1 MYAASD
7 PRASLAGA
15 TSKTNNT
22 ASAYGPPTLAAFYDQ
37 EPRSAGD
44 LHRVWLA
51 RGQNFLA
58 LYGEAKAGFAFTR
71 RGQPDEF
78 AIVLPD
84 ANTSAMVTWSGE
96 KLRINGPSVT
106 FIPGG
111 DSTIEFITDCI
122 FSGFFTTK
130 SDDLVARC
138 SNVDGYAEDP
148 NVPPVTPW
156 PDPVGGFKIRT
167 YAVDFPIEDGRF
179 GRIFRCTTL
188 MVNFLDPRHGP
199 RDPSTLS
206 PHEHADFQQCS
217 LVLDGTYF
225 HHLRRPWLS
234 DKRLWADDVH
244 AEIGAP
250 SVTFIPAQI
259 IHTSEAAGDG
269 RNHLVDIFCPP
280 RHDFSDKDGWVMNA
294 DDYPQPKKT

>member
-7 PRASLAGA
+7 PRASLGGGNARKKSA
-15 TSKTNNT
+15 
-22 ASAYGPPTLAAFYDQ
+22 ASSYGPPTFAPFYQQ
-37 EPRSAGD
+37 EPQSKSD
-44 LHRVWLA
+44 QHQIWLA

-58 LYGEAKAGFAFTR
+58 LYGEVKAGFTFSRTD
-71 RGQPDEF
+71 QPDEF
-78 AIVLPD
+78 AIVLPYAD
-84 ANTSAMVTWSGE
+84 TNATVIWNGE
-96 KLRINGPSVT
+96 TQDISGPSVT
-106 FIPGG
+106 FIPAG
-111 DSTIEFITDCI
+111 DCKIEFATDCI

-130 SDDLVARC
+130 ADDLVACC
-138 SNVDGYAEDP
+138 SNNKGYIEDP
-148 NVPPVTPW
+148 NVPPITPW
-156 PDPVGGFKIRT
+156 PDPVGGFKVRS
-167 YAVDFPIEDGRF
+167 YAVDFPIEPGRF

-188 MVNFLDPRHGP
+188 MVNFLDPRQGA

-206 PHEHADFQQCS
+206 PHEHTDFQQCS

-225 HHLRRPWLS
+225 HHLRRPWVS
-234 DKRLWADDVH
+234 DKRLWVDDVH

-259 IHTSEAAGDG
+259 IHTSESIGEG

-294 DDYPQPKKT
+294 EDYPQPPKN

>member
-1 MYAASD
+1 MYAAND
-7 PRASLAGA
+7 PRASL
-15 TSKTNNT
+15 TDSKPKK
-22 ASAYGPPTLAAFYDQ
+22 ASAFGPPTLAPFYEQDTQ
-37 EPRSAGD
+37 SASE
-44 LHRVWLA
+44 LHRFWLA

-58 LYGEAKAGFAFTR
+58 LYGEVKAGYSFAR
-71 RGQPDEF
+71 DGQPDEF

-84 ANTSAMVTWSGE
+84 PGSIASVTWNGE
-96 KLRINGPSVT
+96 TVQITGPSVT
-106 FIPGG
+106 FIPAG
-111 DSTIEFITDCI
+111 DSVVEFATDCTI
-122 FSGFFTTK
+122 SGFFTTK
-130 SDDLVARC
+130 ASDLVDLC
-138 SNVDGYAEDP
+138 SNAKGYETDP
-148 NVPPVTPW
+148 NVPPITPW
-156 PDPVGGFKIRT
+156 PDPVGGFKIRS
-167 YAVDFPIEDGRF
+167 YSVDFPIENGRF

-188 MVNFLDPRHGP
+188 MVNFLDSRVGP
-199 RDPSTLS
+199 RDASTLS

-234 DKRLWADDVH
+234 DKSLWADDMH

-259 IHTSEAAGDG
+259 IHTSEAAGEG

-294 DDYPQPKKT
+294 DDYPAAPKT

>member
-1 MYAASD
+1 MYAAND
-7 PRASLAGA
+7 PRASLAASKSQKA
-15 TSKTNNT
+15 T
-22 ASAYGPPTLAAFYDQ
+22 AFGPPTLAPFYEQDAQ
-37 EPRSAGD
+37 SKGD
-44 LHRVWLA
+44 FYKLWLA

-58 LYGEAKAGFAFTR
+58 LYGEVKSGYAFAR
-71 RGQPDEF
+71 DDQPDEF
-78 AIVLPD
+78 AIVLPK
-84 ANTSAMVTWSGE
+84 AGSKATVTWNNETVQIS
-96 KLRINGPSVT
+96 GPSVT
-106 FIPGG
+106 FIPAGN
-111 DSTIEFITDCI
+111 SVVEFGTDCT

-130 SDDLVARC
+130 ATDLVALC
-138 SNVDGYAEDP
+138 SNSNGFEPDP
-148 NVPPVTPW
+148 NVPPITPW
-156 PDPVGGFKIRT
+156 PDPVGGFKVRS
-167 YAVDFPIEDGRF
+167 YSVDFPIEKGRF

-188 MVNFLDPRHGP
+188 MVNFLDARVGP

-234 DKRLWADDVH
+234 DKSLWADDLH

-294 DDYPQPKKT
+294 EDYPAAPKT

>member
-7 PRASLAGA
+7 PRASLADA
-15 TSKTNNT
+15 KTNKKSV
-22 ASAYGPPTLAAFYDQ
+22 ASAYGSPTIATFYTQ
-37 EPRSAGD
+37 APQSESD
-44 LHRVWLA
+44 LHRFWLA

-58 LYGEAKAGFAFTR
+58 LYGEVKSGYSFVRTA
-71 RGQPDEF
+71 QPDEF
-78 AIVLPD
+78 ALVLPQAD
-84 ANTSAMVTWSGE
+84 TSATVTWNGE
-96 KLRINGPSVT
+96 TNVVNGPSIT
-106 FIPGG
+106 FIPAG
-111 DSTIEFITDCI
+111 DSQIEFTSDCV

-130 SDDLVARC
+130 ADDLVTLC
-138 SNVDGYAEDP
+138 SNVEGYEEDP
-148 NVPPVTPW
+148 NVPAIVPW
-156 PDPVGGFKIRT
+156 PDPDGGFKIRS
-167 YAVDFPIEDGRF
+167 YKVDFPIEPGRF

-225 HHLRRPWLS
+225 HHMRRPWLS
-234 DKRLWADDVH
+234 DKRLWSDDLHEEV
-244 AEIGAP
+244 GAP

-269 RNHLVDIFCPP
+269 RNHLVDVFCPP
-280 RHDFSDKDGWVMNA
+280 RHDFSDKEGWVMNA
-294 DDYPQPKKT
+294 ADYPAPPKN